1 MTTVR
6 AQPALASRQ
15 VLLSNSPLCQ
25 ESPALAAGLPA
36 IAALGSSFSSA
47 GSNTSVQVFTAYQFT
62 SDLSMLD
69 NLHHLECYLALRAGT
84 QAGLNGL
91 GRVSLHS
98 ARPECA

>member
-25 ESPALAAGLPA
+25 ESPVLAAGLPA

-47 GSNTSVQVFTAYQFT
+47 
-62 SDLSMLD
+62 
-69 NLHHLECYLALRAGT
+69 E
-84 QAGLNGL
+84 
-91 GRVSLHS
+91 
-98 ARPECA
+98 